1 LRERALWGWR
11 PCHAGRSIVCSST
24 PTLRHGLLDPPYA
37 KGFDLAALKGLAQGW
52 LHADSLVVLE
62 RGRGEP
68 ALAPP
73 GFEVLDSRSY
83 GAAEVSFLT
92 LSKISA

>member
-1 LRERALWGWR
+1 
-11 PCHAGRSIVCSST
+11 
-24 PTLRHGLLDPPYA
+24 
-37 KGFDLAALKGLAQGW
+37 
-52 LHADSLVVLE
+52 VLE

-68 ALAPP
+68 ALMPA
-73 GFEVLDSRSY
+73 GYEVLDSRSY